1 MAKTKISEYST
12 TAGSNTDIDSTD
24 INEGCAPSGINNAIR
39 SLMAHLAVDYN
50 ATQAYTTTATAAG
63 TTTLTASSTLLQF
76 FTGSTTQ
83 TVVLPVVTTL
93 STGQRYEIHNN
104 SSGAIT
110 VNSSGSNLVATVPA
124 GVTTVITCILITGTT
139 AASWDADIQGFTTTL
154 PVAQGGTGAATLASA
169 NIAVTNATNTFS
181 AVQTFNSSNLKL
193 AGSTS
198 GTSVINAQA
207 TAGTTV
213 MTLPTITSTLGYLN
227 LPAVGTKTASYTL
240 ATTDVGKYVQLGTSG
255 TIVIPTT
262 TFAEGD
268 AISVFNNTTGAITI
282 TCSATTTYIAGT
294 DTIKTSVSLATR
306 GVMTV
311 LFISSS
317 LCVITGN
324 VS

>member
-12 TAGSNTDIDSTD
+12 TAASNTDIDSTD

-76 FTGSTTQ
+76 FTGVTTQ

-93 STGQRYEIHNN
+93 SLGQRYEIHNN
-104 SSGAIT
+104 STGAIT
-110 VNSSGSNLVATVPA
+110 VNSSGANLVATVA
-124 GVTTVITCILITGTT
+124 ANTTTVCTCILITGTT
-139 AASWDADIQGFTTTL
+139 AASWDADIQGFTSFAGVNIPITT
-154 PVAQGGTGAATLASA
+154 
-169 NIAVTNATNTFS
+169 ATNTFS

-227 LPAVGTKTASYTL
+227 LPAVGTKTAPYTL
-240 ATTDVGKYVQLGTSG
+240 TTTDVGKYVQLGASG
-255 TIVIPTT
+255 AITIPDA

-268 AISVFNNTTGAITI
+268 AVSIFNNTSGALTI
-282 TCSATTTYIAGT
+282 TCTITTAYIAGT
-294 DTIKTSVSLATR
+294 DADKATVSLATR
-306 GVMTV
+306 GVCTI
-311 LFISSS
+311 LFISGTI
-317 LCVITGN
+317 CVITGN

>member
-1 MAKTKISEYST
+1 MTMT
-12 TAGSNTDIDSTD
+12 LDGTL
-24 INEGCAPSGINNAIR
+24 GI
-39 SLMAHLAVDYN
+39 
-50 ATQAYTTTATAAG
+50 TATG
-63 TTTLTASSTLLQF
+63 SLTGLTT
-76 FTGSTTQ
+76 
-83 TVVLPVVTTL
+83 P
-93 STGQRYEIHNN
+93 
-104 SSGAIT
+104 IT
-110 VNSSGSNLVATVPA
+110 
-124 GVTTVITCILITGTT
+124 
-139 AASWDADIQGFTTTL
+139 
-154 PVAQGGTGAATLASA
+154 VAQGGTGAATLAGA

-213 MTLPTITSTLGYLN
+213 MTLPTTTSTLGYLN

-240 ATTDVGKYVQLGTSG
+240 ATTDVGKYVQLSTSG

-268 AISVFNNTTGAITI
+268 AISVFNNTAGAITI
-282 TCSATTTYIAGT
+282 TCSAPTTYIAGT

-306 GVMTV
+306 GVMTI

>member
-1 MAKTKISEYST
+1 MTMT
-12 TAGSNTDIDSTD
+12 LDGTL
-24 INEGCAPSGINNAIR
+24 GI
-39 SLMAHLAVDYN
+39 
-50 ATQAYTTTATAAG
+50 TATG
-63 TTTLTASSTLLQF
+63 SLTGLTTPITA
-76 FTGSTTQ
+76 
-83 TVVLPVVTTL
+83 
-93 STGQRYEIHNN
+93 
-104 SSGAIT
+104 
-110 VNSSGSNLVATVPA
+110 
-124 GVTTVITCILITGTT
+124 
-139 AASWDADIQGFTTTL
+139 
-154 PVAQGGTGAATLASA
+154 AQGGTGATTLAGA

-240 ATTDVGKYVQLGTSG
+240 AITDVGKYVQLGTSG

-268 AISVFNNTTGAITI
+268 AISVFNNTAGAITI